1 MTTDKKTTDT
11 HQQIKPASNATRVLS
26 RSSGRSQPLPA
37 SLKGA
42 AVLPALERLCSAKKT
57 VELTDHQTETWLAS
71 LSVFDHRIVNEAI
84 IRLAHT
90 EDPFPD
96 LGKIVRIC
104 EALRR
109 ERAKTPRQGEVKL
122 GKSTILAL
130 ADAWGLE
137 IDE

>member
-1 MTTDKKTTDT
+1 MVSNTN
-11 HQQIKPASNATRVLS
+11 QQLRPASNATQALS
-26 RSSGRSQPLPA
+26 RNSGRLQPLPA

-71 LSVFDHRIVNEAI
+71 LSVFDHKIVNEAV
-84 IRLAHT
+84 IRLAHS

-96 LGKIVRIC
+96 LGKLVKFC

-109 ERAKTPRQGEVKL
+109 ERSGTPSQGDVKL
-122 GKSTILAL
+122 GKGTMLAL
-130 ADAWGLE
+130 AEAWGLE
-137 IDE
+137 VER